1 MKTAVALRHIV
12 FEDLDLFE
20 DMLAERGFEVR
31 YLDPRRDDLTPFLE
45 ADLAIIL
52 GGPMGVYEA
61 DQHPWLTPEIAAAGA
76 RLAAEKPLLG
86 ICLGSQ
92 IMAAALGAKVYR
104 GASGR
109 EIGWSPLTTASGVL
123 APLAGQTVLH
133 WHGDTFDL
141 PQGATRLASS
151 ALYENQAFSVGDHGL
166 ALQFHLE
173 VTAEGL
179 ERWFADHPGQEP
191 GVDVPVIRADAAR
204 HGPPL
209 GPLGTSVVGA
219 WLDRLGL

>member
-20 DMLAERGFEVR
+20 DMLTERGFSVR
-31 YLDPRRDDLTPFLE
+31 YLDPRRDDSTPFQE

-61 DQHPWLTPEIAAAGA
+61 DQHPWLTPEIAAAKA
-76 RLAAEKPLLG
+76 RLDAGKPLLG

-104 GASGR
+104 GAAGR
-109 EIGWSPLTTASGVL
+109 EIGWAPLTSAEGVL
-123 APLAGQTVLH
+123 APLAGETVLH

-141 PQGATRLASS
+141 PKGARRLASS
-151 ALYENQAFSVGDHGL
+151 ALYENQAFAVGDHGL

-173 VTAEGL
+173 VTAQGL
-179 ERWFADHPGQEP
+179 ERWLADHPGQEP
-191 GVDVPVIRADAAR
+191 GVDVAAIRADAAR
-204 HGPPL
+204 YGPPL
-209 GPLGTSVVGA
+209 GPLGVSVVGA
-219 WLDRLGL
+219 WLETLGL